1 MTWAPILHAASI
13 WFSQGGGLENI
24 SAEKVELDVTGSANI
39 GLGPANATS
48 SGDTE
53 EINRSRFN
61 LLLGVSMEALCTPRY
76 LDNSQSLCISSSS
89 QYIHSPGLES

>member
-76 LDNSQSLCISSSS
+76 VASITESQCASSTAW
-89 QYIHSPGLES
+89 IF